1 MSAANT
7 HLFFSGQKK
16 GGEGGEERGGREG
29 LMERPRTIVTQNAS
43 KIRVS
48 VLHLQLLHIKLPDAL
63 HLQALKAKSIIIRG
77 GR

>member
-1 MSAANT
+1 M
-7 HLFFSGQKK
+7 LMYFSQDRERAGR
-16 GGEGGEERGGREG
+16 GGEERGGREG

-77 GR
+77 CR